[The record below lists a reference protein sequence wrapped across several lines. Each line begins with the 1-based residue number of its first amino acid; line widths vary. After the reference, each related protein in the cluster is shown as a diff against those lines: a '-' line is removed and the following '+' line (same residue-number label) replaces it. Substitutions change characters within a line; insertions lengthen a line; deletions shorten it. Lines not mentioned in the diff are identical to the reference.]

1 MDVRALLA
9 ALDLVIVSHGLVL
22 IALKRAAD
30 EAGHS
35 SASGI
40 EQLELVAVRASH
52 MGVAVDFAVR
62 EGDVY
67 FHLIV
72 GQVPGDEE
80 RAARDFELFVVLYS
94 RFSRISKYACG
105 SSSFGLSVLFERFGS
120 SQIEML

>member
-1 MDVRALLA
+1 VDVRALLA

-80 RAARDFELFVVLYS
+80 RAARDFELFVVLYLDGE
-94 RFSRISKYACG
+94 RA
-105 SSSFGLSVLFERFGS
+105 LFRDRADNDAAVFRQNGEK
-120 SQIEML
+120 ELL